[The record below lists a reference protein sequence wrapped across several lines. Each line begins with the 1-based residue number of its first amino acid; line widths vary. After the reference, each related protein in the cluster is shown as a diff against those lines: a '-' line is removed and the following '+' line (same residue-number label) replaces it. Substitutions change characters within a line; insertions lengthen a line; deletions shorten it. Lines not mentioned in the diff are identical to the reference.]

1 MPEASSPVEA
11 WPAPNLPPGGHKRFR
26 TPPVLQME
34 NTECGAAALAIIL
47 AYYGRWAPLAELR
60 IACGVSRDGS
70 KASNVLRAA
79 RAYGLEARGYRREL
93 AELYAL
99 PFPLIVFWNFN
110 HFLVVEGVDRK
121 RGKFW
126 LNDPATG
133 PRTVTLEEFDAAF
146 TGVCLVFRPTPQ
158 FQRNEGPPRVVST
171 LLSRLTGSRVTF
183 AALLIATLAIVVP
196 RTVIPAFTKVFV
208 DDILLADHKSW
219 LNALL
224 IGMAFIAAA
233 HGALTWLQRNMLAR
247 LEIHLS
253 LESSA
258 RFFWHIL
265 RLPIDFYQQR
275 RAGDVG
281 IRVNANDR
289 VAKLLAGE
297 LANSMIGVLS
307 MAFFAAVMLTYDPL
321 LCAVA
326 VVAGGVNLLALRAVA
341 QRRENASRRLL
352 KDEAMLRAA
361 SAAGILSMETLKSSG
376 IETDF
381 FARWSGVQA
390 NYLENRQRLD
400 FVTAIV
406 SAAPSLVS
414 ALTTAAIIGVGGYR
428 VLQGVISIGSIVAL
442 QSVAQSFLQPTNSM
456 VRLGSDVQQIKG
468 DLARID
474 DVLNYPTGSA
484 PTPEPTKADA
494 APQRVRGMLEFRDVT
509 FGYSRYEPPLVEGF
523 SLTVRPG
530 QRIALVGG
538 SGSGKSTLARIAC
551 GLHRPWSGEVL
562 LDGVPLDRIDR
573 ARFASAI
580 AWVDQEI
587 FLFDGSVRENIG
599 LWDSSIDDADV
610 IRALADAAVLD
621 VIEARPGRIDSR
633 VLEAGAN
640 FSGGQRQRLEI
651 ARALS
656 GNPAI
661 LILDEATSAL
671 DPLVEK
677 RIDENI
683 RRRGSTCII
692 VAHRLSTIR
701 DADEIIVLERGRI
714 VERGTH
720 EALVAA
726 AGTYFKLVQSE

>member
-1 MPEASSPVEA
+1 MPEATSPVEA
-11 WPAPNLPPGGHKRFR
+11 WPAPNLPPGGRKRFR

-47 AYYGRWAPLAELR
+47 AYHGCWAPLAELR

-133 PRTVTLEEFDAAF
+133 PRTVTLDEFDASF

-171 LLSRLTGSRVTF
+171 LLSRLAGSRVTF

-196 RTVIPAFTKVFV
+196 RTVIPAFTKIFV
-208 DDILLADHKSW
+208 DNILLADHTSW

-224 IGMAFIAAA
+224 IGMAFIAVA
-233 HGALTWLQRNMLAR
+233 HGGLIWLQRMMLAR
-247 LEIHLS
+247 LEVHLS
-253 LESSA
+253 LDSSA

-265 RLPIDFYQQR
+265 RLPIEFYQQR
-275 RAGDVG
+275 RAGDVAV
-281 IRVNANDR
+281 RVNANDR

-297 LANSMIGVLS
+297 LANSLIGVLS
-307 MAFFAAVMLTYDPL
+307 MAFFAAVMLAYDPL

-361 SAAGILSMETLKSSG
+361 SVAGILSMETLKSSG

-400 FVTAIV
+400 FVTAVV
-406 SAAPSLVS
+406 SASPTLVS

-428 VLQGVISIGSIVAL
+428 ALQGVISIGSIVAL

-456 VRLGSDVQQIKG
+456 VRLGSDVQTIKG

-474 DVLNYPTGSA
+474 DVLNYPAGNA
-484 PTPEPTKADA
+484 PPPGHAHTDA

-523 SLTVRPG
+523 SLIVRPG

-551 GLHRPWSGEVL
+551 GLHQPWSGEVL
-562 LDGVPLDRIDR
+562 LDGVPLERFDR
-573 ARFASAI
+573 ARFASAM

-599 LWDSSIDDADV
+599 LWDPSIDDADV
-610 IRALADAAVLD
+610 IRALADAAVLE

-683 RRRGSTCII
+683 RRRGCTCII

>member
-1 MPEASSPVEA
+1 MSESGTPGEA
-11 WPAPNLPPGGHKRFR
+11 WPIPPNGVPRRKRFR

-34 NTECGAAALAIIL
+34 GTECGAAALAIIL
-47 AYYGRWAPLAELR
+47 AYHGRWVPLAELR

-79 RAYGLEARGYRREL
+79 RGYGLDAHGYRREIGDIF
-93 AELYAL
+93 AL
-99 PFPLIVFWNFN
+99 PFPIVVFWNFN
-110 HFLVVEGVDRK
+110 HFLVVEGYDQK
-121 RGKFW
+121 RRKFW

-133 PRTVTLEEFDAAF
+133 PRTVTFEEFDTAF
-146 TGVCLVFRPTPQ
+146 TGICLTFEQTPQ
-158 FQRNEGPPRVVST
+158 FERNQGPPRAIGA
-171 LLSRLTGSRVTF
+171 LLSRLSGSRAIFT
-183 AALLIATLAIVVP
+183 ALLLATLAIVVP
-196 RTVIPAFTKVFV
+196 RTVIPAFTKIFV
-208 DDILLADHKSW
+208 DDILLANHTTW
-219 LNALL
+219 INALL
-224 IGMAFIAAA
+224 IGMSLVVLA
-233 HGALTWLQRNMLAR
+233 HGTLIWLQRMMLTR
-247 LEIHLS
+247 LEIHTALD
-253 LESSA
+253 SSS
-258 RFFWHIL
+258 RFFWHVL

-275 RAGDVG
+275 RAGDVSV
-281 IRVNANDR
+281 RVNANDR

-307 MAFFAAVMLTYDPL
+307 MAFFAAVMFTYDPL
-321 LCAVA
+321 LCLVA
-326 VVAGGVNLLALRAVA
+326 VIAGGVNLLALRLVA
-341 QRRENASRRLL
+341 RRREDASRRLL
-352 KDEAMLRAA
+352 KDEAMVRSA
-361 SAAGILSMETLKSSG
+361 SSAGILAIETLKSSG
-376 IETDF
+376 IESDF
-381 FARWSGVQA
+381 FARWAGVQA

-406 SAAPSLVS
+406 TASPTLVS

-428 VLQGVISIGSIVAL
+428 VLEGVISIGSIVAL

-456 VRLGSDVQQIKG
+456 VRLGSDIQTIKG
-468 DLARID
+468 DLTRID
-474 DVLNYPTGSA
+474 DVLNYPATDTRPPA
-484 PTPEPTKADA
+484 QAIET
-494 APQRVRGMLEFRDVT
+494 APQRIRGMVEFRDVT
-509 FGYSRYEPPLVEGF
+509 FGYSRFEQPLIENF

-551 GLHRPWSGEVL
+551 GLHRPWTGDVL
-562 LDGVPLDRIDR
+562 LDGMPLNQFDR

-599 LWDSSIDDADV
+599 LWDASIDDADV
-610 IRALADAAVLD
+610 IRALNDAAVLE
-621 VIEARPGRIDSR
+621 VIEARPGRFDSR

-651 ARALS
+651 ARALAGS
-656 GNPAI
+656 PAV

-677 RIDENI
+677 QIDENI
-683 RRRGSTCII
+683 RRRGCTCII

-726 AGTYFKLVQSE
+726 AGAYFKLVQSE

>member
-1 MPEASSPVEA
+1 MPEASSPLET
-11 WPAPNLPPGGHKRFR
+11 WPAPNLGARGRKRFR

-34 NTECGAAALAIIL
+34 ATECGAAALAIIL
-47 AYYGRWAPLAELR
+47 AYYGRWVPLAELR

-79 RAYGLEARGYRREL
+79 RAYGLEAHGYRREL
-93 AELYAL
+93 AELFAL

-110 HFLVVEGVDRK
+110 HFLVVEGVDQK
-121 RGKFW
+121 RRKFW
-126 LNDPATG
+126 LNDPAMG
-133 PRTVTLEEFDAAF
+133 PRTVTLEEFDSSF
-146 TGVCLVFRPTPQ
+146 TGICLVFRPTPQ
-158 FQRNEGPPRVVST
+158 LQRNEGPPRAIGT
-171 LLSRLTGSRVTF
+171 LLSRLTGSRATF
-183 AALLIATLAIVVP
+183 AALLLATLAIVVP

-208 DDILLADHKSW
+208 DDVLLANHTSW
-219 LNALL
+219 INALL
-224 IGMAFIAAA
+224 IGMSLVAIA
-233 HGALTWLQRNMLAR
+233 HGALIWLQRMMLAR
-247 LEIHLS
+247 LEIHMALD
-253 LESSA
+253 SSA

-275 RAGDVG
+275 RAGDVAV
-281 IRVNANDR
+281 RVNANDR

-297 LANSMIGVLS
+297 LANSLIGVLS
-307 MAFFAAVMLTYDPL
+307 MTFFAAVMLAYDPL

-326 VVAGGVNLLALRAVA
+326 VAAGGINLLALRVVA
-341 QRRENASRRLL
+341 RRRENASRRLL

-361 SAAGILSMETLKSSG
+361 SSAGILSIETLKSSG
-376 IETDF
+376 IESDF
-381 FARWSGVQA
+381 FARWAGVQA

-406 SAAPSLVS
+406 SASPTLVS

-428 VLQGVISIGSIVAL
+428 VLEGVISIGSIVAL

-456 VRLGSDVQQIKG
+456 VRLGSDVQTIKG
-468 DLARID
+468 DLTRIE

-484 PTPEPTKADA
+484 PTPA
-494 APQRVRGMLEFRDVT
+494 AANAATPHRVHGMLEFRDVT
-509 FGYSRYEPPLVEGF
+509 FGFSRFEPPLIEGF

-551 GLHRPWSGEVL
+551 GLYRPWSGEVL
-562 LDGVPLDRIDR
+562 LDGVPLDQFDR

-599 LWDSSIDDADV
+599 LWDPSIDDADV
-610 IRALADAAVLD
+610 IKALGDAAVLE
-621 VIEARPGRIDSR
+621 VIEARPRRIDSR

-651 ARALS
+651 ARALA
-656 GNPAI
+656 GNPAV

-677 RIDENI
+677 QIDENI
-683 RRRGSTCII
+683 RRRGCTCII

-726 AGTYFKLVQSE
+726 AGAYFKLVQSE